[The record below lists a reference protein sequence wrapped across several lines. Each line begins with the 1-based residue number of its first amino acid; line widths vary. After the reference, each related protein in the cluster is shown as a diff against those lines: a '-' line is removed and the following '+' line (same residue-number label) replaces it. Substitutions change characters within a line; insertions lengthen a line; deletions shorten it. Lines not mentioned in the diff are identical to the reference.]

1 VYLALSYLQVAP
13 SAVDD
18 YAAARRD
25 VINPA
30 LAQQP
35 GFVASF
41 LLRPRDDRD
50 PLGLA
55 LLNSWTSLDDQRR
68 WVGSPLHDEV
78 RDRVADVVQ
87 GMEHGLY
94 ERLDDGSIQVG
105 APETA
110 AMWSIGTHEVV
121 AGRRPDYLASRREVS
136 NPDFEKAPGFVG
148 YAVHAVPDDEN
159 RFLNV
164 FQWESDAAADNYYA
178 SPSHVDV
185 VYQAVA
191 QHLTQKPLPT
201 PRYDLLLAHR
211 SDGS

>member
-1 VYLALSYLQVAP
+1 VYLALSYLHVAP

-35 GFVASF
+35 GFAASF
-41 LLRPRDDRD
+41 LLRPRDGHD
-50 PLGLA
+50 PLRLA
-55 LLNSWTSLDDQRR
+55 LLDSWSSRDDLRR

-78 RDRVADVVQ
+78 HGRVADVVQ
-87 GMEHGLY
+87 GMERRFY
-94 ERLDDGSIQVG
+94 QRLDDASIQVG

-110 AMWSIGTHEVV
+110 TMWSIGTHRVV
-121 AGRRPDYLASRREVS
+121 AGRGPDYLASRRQVS
-136 NPDFEKAPGFVG
+136 NPDFEKAAGFVG
-148 YAVHAVPDDEN
+148 YAVHAVPGDEN

-164 FQWESDAAADNYYA
+164 FQWENDAAADDYYA

-191 QHLTQKPLPT
+191 QHLTEQPLPT
-201 PRYDLLLAHR
+201 PRYDLLVAYSR
-211 SDGS
+211 DG